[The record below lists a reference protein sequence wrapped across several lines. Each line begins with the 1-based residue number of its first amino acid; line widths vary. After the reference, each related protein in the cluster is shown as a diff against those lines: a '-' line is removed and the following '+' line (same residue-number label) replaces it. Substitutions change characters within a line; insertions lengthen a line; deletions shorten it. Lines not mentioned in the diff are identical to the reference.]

1 KSKLEREKRERDM
14 MIEGARVIAAMVG
27 IQFLDVGGD
36 TLMKSATKDGMSI
49 FIFTVYS
56 NLFALCFLLPSSL
69 FYHRKRAPPPIST
82 SIFCRIF
89 LLSCIQTSVQ
99 ILMNTGIGYSSPTLA
114 STMVDLVPAFT
125 FILALISR
133 GINCDII

>member
-1 KSKLEREKRERDM
+1 MRKANWRERRKKREM
-14 MIEGARVIAAMVG
+14 VIEGARVIAAMVG
-27 IQFLDVGGD
+27 IQILDVGGD

-89 LLSCIQTSVQ
+89 LLSCIQYV
-99 ILMNTGIGYSSPTLA
+99 
-114 STMVDLVPAFT
+114 
-125 FILALISR
+125 
-133 GINCDII
+133 